1 MERLFNALPY
11 KLQSLKNLE
20 TDTLKK
26 YVDLRQRT
34 IPDTSKIDG
43 YGASV
48 LAQGVHY
55 KDRSKS
61 KGDLR
66 IYMDI
71 LGDFKDLNS
80 IDFKYSASSL

>member
-1 MERLFNALPY
+1 MY
-11 KLQSLKNLE
+11 I
-20 TDTLKK
+20 
-26 YVDLRQRT
+26 Y
-34 IPDTSKIDG
+34 
-43 YGASV
+43 
-48 LAQGVHY
+48 QGVHY

-80 IDFKYSASSL
+80 IDFKYSASSLWTDNLELSSYNISIKKNLYLHFDS

>member
-1 MERLFNALPY
+1 MLN
-11 KLQSLKNLE
+11 SN
-20 TDTLKK
+20 
-26 YVDLRQRT
+26 
-34 IPDTSKIDG
+34 
-43 YGASV
+43 
-48 LAQGVHY
+48 AQGVHY

>member
-1 MERLFNALPY
+1 MEKIY
-11 KLQSLKNLE
+11 KQFSFDN
-20 TDTLKK
+20 
-26 YVDLRQRT
+26 QN
-34 IPDTSKIDG
+34 IDIK
-43 YGASV
+43 
-48 LAQGVHY
+48 QGVHY

-80 IDFKYSASSL
+80 IDFKYSASSLWTDSLELSSYNISIN

>member
-1 MERLFNALPY
+1 MKNTKKGRL
-11 KLQSLKNLE
+11 
-20 TDTLKK
+20 
-26 YVDLRQRT
+26 
-34 IPDTSKIDG
+34 
-43 YGASV
+43 
-48 LAQGVHY
+48 QGVHY

>member
-1 MERLFNALPY
+1 MLITISPLVFEKKIIKNG
-11 KLQSLKNLE
+11 SWDLKNTFLSRSRE
-20 TDTLKK
+20 VKLNGWISLQIFK
-26 YVDLRQRT
+26 
-34 IPDTSKIDG
+34 
-43 YGASV
+43 
-48 LAQGVHY
+48 QGVHY

-80 IDFKYSASSL
+80 IDF

>member
-1 MERLFNALPY
+1 MVY
-11 KLQSLKNLE
+11 
-20 TDTLKK
+20 
-26 YVDLRQRT
+26 
-34 IPDTSKIDG
+34 I
-43 YGASV
+43 
-48 LAQGVHY
+48 QGVHY

-80 IDFKYSASSL
+80 IDFKYSASLWTDSLELSSYNISIN

>member
-1 MERLFNALPY
+1 MAQFCLDFV
-11 KLQSLKNLE
+11 LQLE
-20 TDTLKK
+20 
-26 YVDLRQRT
+26 
-34 IPDTSKIDG
+34 
-43 YGASV
+43 
-48 LAQGVHY
+48 QGVHY

-80 IDFKYSASSL
+80 IDFKYSASSLWTDSLELSSYNISIN

>member
-1 MERLFNALPY
+1 MLFKVGTYISISTGVKGSP
-11 KLQSLKNLE
+11 
-20 TDTLKK
+20 
-26 YVDLRQRT
+26 
-34 IPDTSKIDG
+34 
-43 YGASV
+43 
-48 LAQGVHY
+48 QGVHY

-80 IDFKYSASSL
+80 IDFKYSASSLWTDSLELSSYNISIN